1 MIFTLP
7 NFPPGNSNQKS
18 KTDMSPGK
26 KQVKN
31 KWENFLGRADKR
43 LFRLI
48 PSKVFTNS
56 PLESHH

>member
-18 KTDMSPGK
+18 KSPGK
-26 KQVKN
+26 KQLKN

-43 LFRLI
+43 LFWLI